1 MKFTLQSLWP
11 TFVYMA
17 KLLLVGVSLND
28 TYKLQEVF
36 MVAECR
42 YEAYIQGTILDSELE
57 AMARLPLRPD

>member
-1 MKFTLQSLWP
+1 
-11 TFVYMA
+11 MA

-42 YEAYIQGTILDSELE
+42 YEACIQGTILDPELE
-57 AMARLPLRPD
+57 AMVKPPLRPD